1 MRTAQKQSALCPHP
15 IHSLHILLVSRLVAS
30 LKAPITIMRSSL
42 DLLTFIGCVAVLFP
56 EAALGR
62 MPYYIYRAPPTSS
75 PTSSPSV
82 SYQPS
87 LWPTLQPESHLS
99 HLRTADVKPSSFG
112 LWSIISLTGALLTGV
127 VSLLVWKWKKRDT
140 LPEDDGWLD
149 WISSFWPGDPS
160 WDKSIGDESLR

>member
-1 MRTAQKQSALCPHP
+1 MIGAHCAEAIRTVSAPHP
-15 IHSLHILLVSRLVAS
+15 FSSHTSCVAS
-30 LKAPITIMRSSL
+30 SRVLKSSHHHHEIFLRSS
-42 DLLTFIGCVAVLFP
+42 
-56 EAALGR
+56 
-62 MPYYIYRAPPTSS
+62 YIHWMRRRPLSPGARYVYRAPPTSS

>member
-1 MRTAQKQSALCPHP
+1 MIGAHCAEAIRTVSAPHP
-15 IHSLHILLVSRLVAS
+15 FSSHTSCVAS
-30 LKAPITIMRSSL
+30 SRVLKAPITVMRPPL
-42 DLLTFIGCVAVLFP
+42 DLLTCVAVLFP

-62 MPYYIYRAPPTSS
+62 TVPYYIYRAPPTSS